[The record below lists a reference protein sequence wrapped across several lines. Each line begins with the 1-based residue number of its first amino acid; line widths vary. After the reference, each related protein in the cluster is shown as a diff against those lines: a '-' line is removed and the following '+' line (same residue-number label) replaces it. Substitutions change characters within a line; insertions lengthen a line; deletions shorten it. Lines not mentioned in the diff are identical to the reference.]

1 MVGAAG
7 FGESGGAAPGLP
19 PGPGGDGAAGGDG
32 FEDAAACCGPCL
44 ASIWAIAASSAF
56 ASRAMSLSGNGGRRL
71 LSCSI
76 RALRART

>member
-1 MVGAAG
+1 VG
-7 FGESGGAAPGLP
+7 FGAGGAAAPGLP
-19 PGPGGDGAAGGDG
+19 LRTDVDAAAGGEGAEDG
-32 FEDAAACCGPCL
+32 AACCGPYL

-76 RALRART
+76 RALRARP

>member
-1 MVGAAG
+1 LPPEGEGDDAAG
-7 FGESGGAAPGLP
+7 GKEVE
-19 PGPGGDGAAGGDG
+19 DGAAY
-32 FEDAAACCGPCL
+32 CGPYF

-56 ASRAMSLSGNGGRRL
+56 ASRAMSLSGKGGRRL